1 MNQTQVINRIT
12 EILNES
18 KIGVLST
25 SHDNI
30 PNARYMWF
38 YNDGLTLYAKTSDE
52 SKKYDELEDNPKA
65 HILLGFNDSSDHAFV
80 EIFGEVEKLNDQKLI
95 NSLWEEKDKDFFNS
109 KENPHLKILKISPKD
124 IKIKNDEDYE
134 ESVLSL

>member
-1 MNQTQVINRIT
+1 MNENQVIGRIT

-25 SHDNI
+25 AHDNI

-38 YNDGLTLYAKTSDE
+38 YNDGLTLYAKTSDK

-80 EIFGEVEKLNDQKLI
+80 EIFGEVEKLNDQALI
-95 NSLWEEKDKDFFNS
+95 DSLWEKKDKDFFNS
-109 KENPHLKILKISPKD
+109 KENPNLKILKISPKN

-134 ESVLSL
+134 EAVLTL